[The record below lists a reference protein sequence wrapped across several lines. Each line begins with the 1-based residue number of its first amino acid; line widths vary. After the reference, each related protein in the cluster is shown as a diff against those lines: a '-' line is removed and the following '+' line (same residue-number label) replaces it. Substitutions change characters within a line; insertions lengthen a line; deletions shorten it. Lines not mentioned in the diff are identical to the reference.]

1 MKIPRFSGLSDNK
14 IIEKGN
20 TFIMR
25 EYLKDAKRV
34 VIKVGSSTL
43 THSTGR
49 MNLARADRLSMV
61 VSDISNS
68 GRIPTLVSSGSV
80 ALGVGRLQIQPDKGD
95 IQKKQAA
102 AAVGQCELM
111 SMYDR
116 FFSAYGKQIAQ
127 ILLTKDVLDHEDRRQ
142 NAMNTFESLFSMG
155 IIPIVNENDTVSFEG
170 IKFADNDMLASYVSP
185 IVSADVMIVLS
196 DIDGLYDRSPS
207 DEGAQLINYVAKI
220 TPEIE
225 AMAMPG
231 GTKRGTGGM
240 ATKLAAARFAT
251 SNGVPM
257 IIANGKSP
265 EILYDILE
273 GKEVGTFFSARGV
286 SE

>member
-1 MKIPRFSGLSDNK
+1 
-14 IIEKGN
+14 
-20 TFIMR
+20 MR
-25 EYLKDAKRV
+25 ELLKNAKRI

-43 THSTGR
+43 THETGR

-61 VSDISNS
+61 ISDLSNS

-80 ALGVGRLQIQPDKGD
+80 ALGVGRLQILPDKGD

-127 ILLTKDVLDHEDRRQ
+127 ILLTKDVLDNEERNK
-142 NAMNTFESLFSMG
+142 NAVGTFESLFSMG
-155 IIPIVNENDTVSFEG
+155 IIPIVNENDTISHEG
-170 IKFADNDMLASYVSP
+170 IKFADNDMLASYVAP
-185 IVSADVMIVLS
+185 IISADVMIVLS

-207 DEGAQLINYVAKI
+207 DDGAKLISYVGEI

-225 AMAMPG
+225 AVAMPT

-240 ATKLAAARFAT
+240 STKLAAARYAT
-251 SNGVPM
+251 SCGVPM

-273 GKEVGTFFSARGV
+273 GKEVGTFFSAKRG
-286 SE
+286 